1 MNAPSEK
8 FVDKAMAAIDAL
20 RVFAHN
26 VQLDEASFKSAAFS
40 AGKSYR
46 EVIEYRSTQC
56 WGEVSR
62 TKTTVTI
69 KVTPHIGKA
78 DDFRAR
84 TLIFSAAHYADSFI
98 FTSSADEFL
107 NSGGKEFC
115 LKFASI
121 FDRHSPNRFSAIPYN
136 NDGERSEEHTS
147 ELQSLMRNSYAVFC

>member
-84 TLIFSAAHYADSFI
+84 TLIFSAA
-98 FTSSADEFL
+98 
-107 NSGGKEFC
+107 
-115 LKFASI
+115 
-121 FDRHSPNRFSAIPYN
+121 
-136 NDGERSEEHTS
+136 RSEEHTS
-147 ELQSLMRNSYAVFC
+147 ELQSLMRISYAVFCLKTKIITLQ

>member
-69 KVTPHIGKA
+69 KVTPHI
-78 DDFRAR
+78 
-84 TLIFSAAHYADSFI
+84 
-98 FTSSADEFL
+98 
-107 NSGGKEFC
+107 
-115 LKFASI
+115 
-121 FDRHSPNRFSAIPYN
+121 
-136 NDGERSEEHTS
+136 RSEEHTS
-147 ELQSLMRNSYAVFC
+147 ELQSLMRISYAVFCLKKKLNLNNKTNPDIR

>member
-98 FTSSADEFL
+98 FTS
-107 NSGGKEFC
+107 
-115 LKFASI
+115 
-121 FDRHSPNRFSAIPYN
+121 
-136 NDGERSEEHTS
+136 RSEERRVGKECVSTCRSRWSPSH
-147 ELQSLMRNSYAVFC
+147 